1 MKARIGFLLATLV
14 LAAAVGHA
22 AEGLPWW
29 SNPWTESFR
38 SASTA
43 SLLEDDLDLM
53 LDPGMMPLIEGY
65 RLYTNLANFVDK
77 DEEIFNPADTNNYYL
92 IGGKAPFFGY
102 GHMGLLYDRRFSRSS
117 DTTSATGSYFEDLDA
132 NGTYDRRTVQE
143 GMNYS
148 GQQEKDTHWWLGF
161 GREMGTGRIGLL
173 VYHQDGYYKEQPG
186 ANNYEGKTT
195 VTDLVTGA
203 TTLSAEQSET
213 RNDQTTYS
221 VNGGALSYWRPM
233 TENLDLG
240 VAAGLNIHLAEE
252 LDSLTY
258 AYSATSP
265 STPGVNGTTIDSTAV
280 LNKIPWDHVGL
291 ELNLRLAGIY
301 KWNDNV
307 RTRTDLMFSTL
318 SGSTDEGSIT
328 SEYNYLSAFQLPA
341 PLGVNSTSITRDRM
355 AETVAQENS
364 FLGVGLFS
372 KTTVKFND
380 RVEMSIGLGLG
391 SSKGDASTE
400 YTSDYTE
407 TIVYNDGDPS
417 LYTDYTQVTT
427 GSEYV
432 KEMYTWS
439 ALNILAPV
447 AVEFHITDPVVFRL
461 GAQHSFQYRDFAYTE
476 HHEFVPD
483 RVSYTDAYGVTTV
496 SHLDYFSLNALG
508 YTAQDAYNETRF
520 TYGAG
525 WQITDN
531 LQLDFMGFAKLDDLT
546 NWKLSAIF
554 KF

>member
-1 MKARIGFLLATLV
+1 MKARIGLLLATLV
-14 LAAAVGHA
+14 LAASVGFA

-29 SNPWTESFR
+29 SNPWAESFR

-77 DEEIFNPADTNNYYL
+77 DEEIFNPDANDYYL

-102 GHMGLLYDRRFSRSS
+102 GHMGLLYDRRFSRGS
-117 DTTSATGSYFEDLDA
+117 DTTMYTASEFEDLDA
-132 NGTYDRRTVQE
+132 NGTYDVRAVYE
-143 GMNYS
+143 GNSYNAY
-148 GQQEKDTHWWLGF
+148 QEKDTHWWLGF
-161 GREMGTGRIGLL
+161 GREMGSGRIGLL
-173 VYHQDGYYKEQPG
+173 LYHQDGHDKYQ
-186 ANNYEGKTT
+186 EGGVEKVTE
-195 VTDLVTGA
+195 TDLVWGA
-203 TTLSAEQSET
+203 TTLSTEGSVA

-221 VNGGALSYWRPM
+221 VNGGAVSYWRPM
-233 TENLDLG
+233 TDKLDLG

-258 AYSATSP
+258 SLSSTNPSA
-265 STPGVNGTTIDSTAV
+265 PGANGTTVDSSTV
-280 LNKIPWDHVGL
+280 RNVIPWDHVGL

-318 SGSTDEGSIT
+318 SGSTEDGEIT
-328 SEYNYLSAFQLPA
+328 SQYSYLNVNQLPA
-341 PLGVNSTSITRDRM
+341 PLGVNSTSITRNRM

-391 SSKGDASTE
+391 SSKGDHSTE
-400 YTSDYTE
+400 FTSDYTE
-407 TIVYNDGDPS
+407 TIVYNDGDPGNF
-417 LYTDYTQVTT
+417 TDYTQVTT
-427 GSEYV
+427 GSTTY
-432 KEMYTWS
+432 KNLYTWS
-439 ALNILAPV
+439 QLNIQAPV

-461 GAQHSFQYRDFAYTE
+461 GALHNFHYYDYADSYHY
-476 HHEFVPD
+476 EFVPD
-483 RVSYTDAYGVTTV
+483 MVSYTDAWGVTTV
-496 SHLDYFSLNALG
+496 SHPTTYGNYNAYAFTGQEAFSQ
-508 YTAQDAYNETRF
+508 THF

-531 LQLDFMGFAKLDDLT
+531 LQLDFMGFARLDDLT
-546 NWKLSAIF
+546 NWKLSAVF